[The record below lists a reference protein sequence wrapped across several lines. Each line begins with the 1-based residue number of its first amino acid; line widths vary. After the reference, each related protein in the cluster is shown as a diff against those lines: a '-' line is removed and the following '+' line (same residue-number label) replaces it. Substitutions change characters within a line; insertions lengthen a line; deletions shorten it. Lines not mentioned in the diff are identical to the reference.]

1 MDMNCAAP
9 GVARES
15 AQLPLSVVGA
25 VAFALALR
33 LFHLSSAIV
42 SPLSF
47 QLGPDEDYYFRFGRA
62 VAAGIGQNSPEFTF
76 MDPGYGYLLGGLFK
90 LLGPGVFT
98 VFVLQCLMD
107 AVTALGIIMIGRQI
121 DRPRAGLVGAILY
134 ALASTAIMF
143 CCSLLKEVWVT
154 AFMTWWV
161 VIALWVLRSER
172 RLPWLAFGV
181 FCGVGVAFRSTIAL
195 MALAALCLPFVASLS
210 RITQLHERSM
220 RAGLL
225 AAGCVL
231 ALAPWSVRNFS
242 AYGSVSP
249 LPHNGGIV
257 LHQAYNAENP
267 DSSIWIPQFV
277 NYLNPSEIWRGYSAE
292 AERRAGRELTPSQID
307 GYWKSQALDFMRHNP
322 GAVLRDVGR
331 KALKFFA
338 SAEIPINRSLQE
350 EGYFSPLIAILP
362 GAAPWLLAMGF
373 CGLIWLGREDKR
385 WPIVALPI
393 AIALLTSVLFWAED
407 RFRFHALGALALCS
421 GVWVDNMVQRIRLRQ
436 VKPAVLFAALAATLF
451 GTSVV
456 LGATVRPSTLHWDQ
470 IVWGYIKMGRPQ
482 QAQGIADRVAREQ
495 PGNAPMLEALGYLA
509 ILRHDYAGAAAAY
522 ERALQI
528 RPRSDQ
534 AHFNLAKVYLQL
546 GNREQAREQAK
557 IAASLKPDPDYQRLL
572 TELESAP

>member
-1 MDMNCAAP
+1 MSTSAP
-9 GVARES
+9 GVARAS
-15 AQLPLSVVGA
+15 AQLPLSVVGT

-33 LFHLSSAIV
+33 LFHLSSAVV

-90 LLGPGVFT
+90 LFGPGVFT
-98 VFVLQCLMD
+98 VFVLQCLVD
-107 AVTALGIIMIGRQI
+107 ALTALGIIMIGRQI
-121 DRPRAGLVGAILY
+121 DRPRAGLAGAILY

-143 CCSLLKEVWVT
+143 SCSLLKEVWVT

-161 VIALWVLRSER
+161 VIALGALRSER

-195 MALAALCLPFVASLS
+195 MALAALCLPFLSGFTPIKSL
-210 RITQLHERSM
+210 RERST

-225 AAGCVL
+225 ALGCAV
-231 ALAPWSVRNFS
+231 ALAPWSIRNFN
-242 AYGSVSP
+242 AYGSLSP

-257 LHQAYNAENP
+257 LHQVYNAENP

-277 NYLNPSEIWRGYSAE
+277 NYLNPSEIWRGYAAE
-292 AERRAGRELTPSQID
+292 AERRAGRELTPPQID
-307 GYWKSQALDFMRHNP
+307 HYWKSQALDFMVHNP
-322 GAVLRDVGR
+322 GAVLRDMGR
-331 KALKFFA
+331 KCLKFFA

-350 EGYFSPLIAILP
+350 EGYFSPLIGVLP
-362 GAAPWLLAMGF
+362 GPAPWLLAMGL
-373 CGLIWLGREDKR
+373 CGLAWMGREDRR
-385 WPIVALPI
+385 WFIVAVPMLL
-393 AIALLTSVLFWAED
+393 ALLTSATFWAED

-421 GVWVDNMVQRIRLRQ
+421 GVWIDSMVQRIRSREF
-436 VKPAVLFAALAATLF
+436 KPFMLF
-451 GTSVV
+451 GTSAAALFGASLA
-456 LGATVRPSTLHWDQ
+456 LGAIIKPPALHWDQ

-482 QAQGIADRVAREQ
+482 QAQGIAERVAREQ

-509 ILRHDYAGAAAAY
+509 VMRHDYAAAASSY
-522 ERALQI
+522 QRAIEL

-534 AHFNLAKVYLQL
+534 AHFNLAKVYLEL
-546 GNREQAREQAK
+546 NDREKAEEQAK
-557 IAASLKPDPDYQRLL
+557 IAVSLKPDPDYQRLAA
-572 TELESAP
+572 ELATAQ